1 MREHSQC
8 AVTVTTEDSDQIIRK
23 CRGNVFQNERLRK
36 KIKRMIIQTLT
47 AVLTTKAMT
56 LIKMKLLRTWKY
68 TKWNVPNRGKIDF
81 GLRWPRSKLLGV
93 TSISLK

>member
-8 AVTVTTEDSDQIIRK
+8 AVTVTTEDSDQLESVK
-23 CRGNVFQNERLRK
+23 
-36 KIKRMIIQTLT
+36 TLT

-93 TSISLK
+93 TCISLK